1 MPNDFQ
7 QGYRSHMWK
16 AKGFESPPAA
26 VSIDPTKTF
35 PSVETTTED
44 HGCSG
49 VFFKFNVSPTSFD
62 LDPYFF
68 FQDHDFAITSR
79 AGIATD
85 LNHSKNPVKAAS
97 GQYSVQP
104 MAFRAPMFLSGWGY
118 DICGLPV
125 PTSGASFEISRNFN
139 EYAGL
144 DRRLWKSGPVDLRWD
159 DERKVWTG
167 GPEVVEGKMVTHL
180 RNGDTETPALGTGII
195 YRGKGLRYSTY
206 EADLTGSGIILPNPY
221 TSKPTS
227 SSVSGEYNE
236 LIQIVNRN
244 PGISLN
250 SGDYFSAVKINYEW
264 RIMSADGGGKCIVG
278 KFKKQNCSVAVVPK
292 TILPPFQSIKASGV
306 GGGKDSYK
314 LKFTNIGYKR
324 VFCFKSENE
333 LLKDLIPSESSGGKM
348 AAPDGTLDINV
359 SINDGVL
366 PYSGY
371 IAVVAFANC
380 EKSSDVYTYKMPG
393 SGEYPDGTGTPTLV
407 HQKPLNKLYDCP
419 TSDDNFGVVTDD
431 QTGFEFYATHPFKYI
446 KHNVRVIACKSNIE
460 VICNNERKS
469 SYLIVETDDWANAGT
484 SISRE

>member
-1 MPNDFQ
+1 MSNDFQ

-16 AKGFESPPAA
+16 AKGFDSPPAA
-26 VSIDPTKTF
+26 MSIDPTKTF
-35 PSVETTTED
+35 PSVETTNQD

-68 FQDHDFAITSR
+68 FQDHDFAITAR

-85 LNHSKNPVKAAS
+85 LNHTKNPVKAAS

-125 PTSGASFEISRNFN
+125 PTSGASFELSRNFN

-159 DERKVWTG
+159 DDRKVWTG
-167 GPEVVEGKMVTHL
+167 GPEVVEGKMITHL

-221 TSKPTS
+221 VSKPTS

-236 LIQIVNRN
+236 LIQISNRN
-244 PGISLN
+244 PGISLE
-250 SGDYFSAVKINYEW
+250 SGDYFSAIKINYEW

-278 KFKKQNCSVAVVPK
+278 KFKKQNCSVPVVPK
-292 TILPPFQSIKASGV
+292 TIMPPFQAIKATSV
-306 GGGKDSYK
+306 AGGKDSYK

-393 SGEYPDGTGTPTLV
+393 SGQYPDGTGTPTLV